1 MGVRRYN
8 TAHRA
13 EVLAR
18 KKQYRLMNQARISE
32 QRTQARLLL
41 REKLFDILG
50 GPHCVGHDGAG
61 CPYGCTDK
69 KILQF
74 DHKDGDGSTEVRS
87 LGSSLK
93 MLEFYSKNPVL
104 APMKLQV
111 LCPNCNWLKRVEKM
125 EFRRRAPKA
134 S

>member
-1 MGVRRYN
+1 M
-8 TAHRA
+8 
-13 EVLAR
+13 
-18 KKQYRLMNQARISE
+18 
-32 QRTQARLLL
+32 
-41 REKLFDILG
+41 
-50 GPHCVGHDGAG
+50 
-61 CPYGCTDK
+61 
-69 KILQF
+69 
-74 DHKDGDGSTEVRS
+74 
-87 LGSSLK
+87 K